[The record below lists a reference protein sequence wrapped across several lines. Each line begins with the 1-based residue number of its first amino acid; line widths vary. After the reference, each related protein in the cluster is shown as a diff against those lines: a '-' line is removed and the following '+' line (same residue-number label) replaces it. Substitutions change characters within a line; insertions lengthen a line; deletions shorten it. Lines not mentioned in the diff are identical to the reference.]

1 MSANYQRIIYFINI
15 ETTVAP
21 GSSLG
26 QALCVLQALCV
37 FWEQGSAKTQMEIS
51 SWIFSI
57 DWQYRFDST
66 SLADMTGIAMFI
78 HDAVRRAVPLVKT

>member
-1 MSANYQRIIYFINI
+1 MSANYQRIIYHISI

-26 QALCVLQALCV
+26 QALCFTGSLCV
-37 FWEQGSAKTQMEIS
+37 LSTRMEIN

-78 HDAVRRAVPLVKT
+78 HDTVRRAVPLVKT